1 MSVMEKSDLLIVA
14 MKRANKAVSAVAE
27 PVERRG
33 GAKENAE
40 LQSTVRTQSRVAVSQ
55 AQVRIREA
63 VFTRGAVSSSPSKVG
78 ARCVS
83 SARRDLC
90 GGRRE
95 ISVPTATSELAR
107 AFFTFAALVGAA
119 MCSAC

>member
-95 ISVPTATSELAR
+95 IFVPTATAR
-107 AFFTFAALVGAA
+107 SAASKCYDVVALK
-119 MCSAC
+119 